1 MVIIGSQLL
10 KLAMQYCCAW
20 GMWNISSYA
29 INPKKKKIQKYLSK
43 TFIFFWG
50 LGFGTYH
57 VRFWNYAVDKNG
69 DRNDPQTHNHCH
81 SYFSHFSVSV
91 SFTESLQLWDPC
103 WAHPMTRGLS
113 MWVQIKTGF
122 WLYCTTKSSLLMKRQ
137 KQQTSLKKT
146 LTRNLN

>member
-1 MVIIGSQLL
+1 MEVQIHQ
-10 KLAMQYCCAW
+10 
-20 GMWNISSYA
+20 
-29 INPKKKKIQKYLSK
+29 KKKKKKQIRKDMQKVLEDVQARRGGNHRIPASEIGNAVLLRLRYVEYFILCNNPKRKRKRKNQKYLSK
-43 TFIFFWG
+43 TLIFFWG

-57 VRFWNYAVDKNG
+57 VRLWNYAVNKNG

-113 MWVQIKTGF
+113 M
-122 WLYCTTKSSLLMKRQ
+122 
-137 KQQTSLKKT
+137 
-146 LTRNLN
+146 